1 MMRPE
6 KSKPWDLALR
16 VFVLCALVLAGWS
29 RTAAAAESLTQG
41 FDSMSS
47 AAPRVSGGS
56 QEIPGTSV
64 PGRASAAT
72 AMPPAVAESDLERR
86 PSLDAVERYAAEHN
100 PAIRAALKAW
110 EAAQKR
116 IVIDRSYENP
126 MIEYMPDTYNM
137 AETRAGSETGG
148 GGFSQAISFPGKL
161 TLRGKIAAQE
171 AEAARENVRAV
182 VQETDRRVWMSY
194 AAYYLADRALEVNDE
209 TIQLARQFESIAEA
223 KYKVGK
229 VPEQDVIQSQVEISE
244 IAVQRVDL
252 QKARNTALG
261 DLNSLLDR
269 DPRAPIGTPEEL
281 TAKPISAPL
290 AQLVEESR
298 AARPELKAEEHMVK
312 SRETS
317 VTLAKMGYLPD
328 FSVGGQYVGVASNGV
343 PGFIKNGHD
352 IWAAT
357 IGFSVPIWVDR
368 VKAQVDQ
375 ANAQFLQEKS
385 TSRNVEDTVADQVQ
399 DAYERAMASA
409 RNEAIYRTTLM
420 PQTVERIAAARA
432 EYQTGIV
439 DFLTLIDSLK
449 SYEDVRMRR
458 YETIEQHQVAAADL
472 ARAVGQPILGVHP

>member
-6 KSKPWDLALR
+6 RSKACNLALR
-16 VFVLCALVLAGWS
+16 VLAVCALVLAGWS
-29 RTAAAAESLTQG
+29 RMAASAESFTQG
-41 FDSMSS
+41 FDLRSP
-47 AAPRVSGGS
+47 AAPRASGGS
-56 QEIPGTSV
+56 GAIPGASV
-64 PGRASAAT
+64 AERASAAT
-72 AMPPAVAESDLERR
+72 TTQPTMTELDIERR
-86 PSLDAVERYAAEHN
+86 SSLDAVKRYADEHN
-100 PAIRAALKAW
+100 PAIRAAVKAW

-137 AETRAGSETGG
+137 AETRAGSQTGG
-148 GGFSQAISFPGKL
+148 GGFSQAIPFPGKL

-182 VQETDRRVWMSY
+182 VQETARRVWMSY
-194 AAYYLADRALEVNDE
+194 AGYYLADRALEVNDE
-209 TIQLARQFESIAEA
+209 TTQLARQFESIAEA

-229 VPEQDVIQSQVEISE
+229 VPEQDVIQSQVEISQL
-244 IAVQRVDL
+244 AVQRVDL

-261 DLNSLLDR
+261 NLNSLLDR
-269 DPRAPIGTPEEL
+269 DPRAPVGRPAELAPGPLSTPLE
-281 TAKPISAPL
+281 
-290 AQLVEESR
+290 QFVGESR
-298 AARPELKAEEHMVK
+298 AASPELKAEEYMVK

-328 FSVGGQYVGVASNGV
+328 FSVGGQYIGVASNGV

-357 IGFSVPIWVDR
+357 IGFSVPIWLDR

-385 TSRNVEDTVADQVQ
+385 TRRNVENTVADQVQ
-399 DAYERAMASA
+399 DAYERVTASA

-432 EYQTGIV
+432 GYQTGIV

-458 YETIEQHQVAAADL
+458 YETIEQYQAAAADL
-472 ARAVGQPILGVHP
+472 SRAVGQPIFGVHP